1 MREHDYY
8 TSARAISKKSKKH
21 GIAWYAELS
30 YKDGKGQWKKIQ
42 RALPGAEGKREANRQ
57 AEDLRIELNKQ
68 WRYTSETVRSL
79 LDDFLDDLIAAKR
92 LGLSTINRY
101 RREKHYIEQRF
112 GDIRVTD
119 IHESDLERWRNEL
132 SQNLAPRTVNG
143 TLSFFKRALERA
155 KNRGDIP
162 RNPMSGIRSLQVSK
176 TEPNRLPEEE
186 WRRLL
191 TYLDA
196 HLSMR
201 TNLGIKIAMLTGM
214 REAEICALQWCHVNL
229 GDSPYISVELTLGR
243 DDSAGYEH
251 YYVKEPKSEAGKR
264 QIPIPRELAANLS
277 DRKAQMQKQCADA
290 GIAFTE
296 ELYALGDVDGA
307 FYRPKLLWRA
317 WCRRQKSL
325 NIQGTRRTPTFHDLR
340 HTYISQM
347 IDGGIDIKTV
357 SSLAGHSDVAMTLNV
372 YAASNEDSKRDAVSR
387 VMDAKLEGT
396 LSHRDPDTS
405 VENHG

>member
-1 MREHDYY
+1 MRDKEHY

-21 GIAWYAELS
+21 GLAWYAELS
-30 YKDGKGQWKKIQ
+30 YKGDDGKWKKIQ
-42 RALPGAEGKREANRQ
+42 RALPGAEGKREANKQ
-57 AEDLRIELNKQ
+57 AENLRIELNKQ
-68 WRYTSETVRSL
+68 WRYSNETVGSL

-101 RREKHYIEQRF
+101 RREIGYIEQRF
-112 GDIRVTD
+112 GDVQVTD

-132 SQNLAPRTVNG
+132 SLSLAPRTVNS
-143 TLSFFKRALERA
+143 TLSFFKRALERT

-162 RNPMSGIRSLQVSK
+162 RNPMSGVRSLQVAK
-176 TEPNRLPEEE
+176 TEPNRLPETE

-196 HLSMR
+196 HLSTR

-214 REAEICALQWCHVNL
+214 REAEICALQWRCVHL
-229 GDSPYISVELTLGR
+229 GESPHISVELTLGR
-243 DDSAGYEH
+243 DDSTGYEQ
-251 YYVKEPKSEAGKR
+251 YYLKEPKSEAGKR
-264 QIPIPRELAANLS
+264 QIPIPKELATNLS
-277 DRKAQMQKQCADA
+277 DRKAQMRQQCAKA
-290 GIAFTE
+290 GVAFTE
-296 ELYALGDVDGA
+296 KLYVLGDVDGT

-317 WCRRQKSL
+317 WSRRQKSL
-325 NIQGTRRTPTFHDLR
+325 DIHGTRRAPTFHDLR

-347 IDGGIDIKTV
+347 IDGGIDVKTV

-387 VMDAKLEGT
+387 VMDAKLEEI
-396 LSHRDPDTS
+396 LS
-405 VENHG
+405 